1 MCILR
6 LQSPKTQLILKC
18 FGTTTGQRQ
27 STFEVWHRRAQMRAA
42 GKCIR
47 AASLVPWAMASR
59 NLHNK

>member
-1 MCILR
+1 MHTPAAKSEDTIDFEMLW
-6 LQSPKTQLILKC
+6 
-18 FGTTTGQRQ
+18 TTTGQRQ